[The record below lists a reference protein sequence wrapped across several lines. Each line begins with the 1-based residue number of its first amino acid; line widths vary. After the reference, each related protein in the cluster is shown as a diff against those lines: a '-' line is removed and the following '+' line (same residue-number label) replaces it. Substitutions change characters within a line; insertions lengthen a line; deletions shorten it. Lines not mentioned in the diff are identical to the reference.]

1 MSVLLTLL
9 SDLLSFQINETLGKP
24 VHEEAQT
31 YFALNMPHC
40 ISATTHYALIK
51 ENPLFD
57 FYKDNIMRSL
67 SQPHGMS
74 SLHLLALV
82 HTTSWKNL
90 HKKIKLENYSTSQ
103 LNRFVQTSEQ
113 NC

>member
-1 MSVLLTLL
+1 MWNNLSSVNQVVRAQKHQQFMSVLLTLL

-67 SQPHGMS
+67 S
-74 SLHLLALV
+74 
-82 HTTSWKNL
+82 T
-90 HKKIKLENYSTSQ
+90 
-103 LNRFVQTSEQ
+103 
-113 NC
+113 C